1 VSERTGLLTDV
12 SVLWL
17 LLQVI
22 FLRLAELTQGET
34 DVILSAGDWSG
45 YGALNYTLIRYMS
58 A

>member
-1 VSERTGLLTDV
+1 VLERTGLLTDV
-12 SVLWL
+12 SGLW